1 VGTKTYGKGV
11 GQSVRNTPGRGLA
24 LVTFLKFMSK
34 DGLDYHGR
42 GIEPD
47 YPDSSRGDRLLV
59 KAVAVGKGLGKTGAK
74 LSARAAE
81 EAAAA
86 LEARIAEHAR
96 AVEWNRRQGI
106 RMRPLDFG
114 EW

>member
-1 VGTKTYGKGV
+1 
-11 GQSVRNTPGRGLA
+11 
-24 LVTFLKFMSK
+24 
-34 DGLDYHGR
+34 
-42 GIEPD
+42 
-47 YPDSSRGDRLLV
+47 V

-86 LEARIAEHAR
+86 LEARIAERAR